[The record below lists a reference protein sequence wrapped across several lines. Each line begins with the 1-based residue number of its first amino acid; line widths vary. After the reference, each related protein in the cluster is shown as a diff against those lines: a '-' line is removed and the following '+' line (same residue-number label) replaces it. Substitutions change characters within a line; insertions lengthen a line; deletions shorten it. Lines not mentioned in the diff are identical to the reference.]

1 MQKSEIID
9 ALKPVI
15 KTFDEL
21 GILYFIGGSIASSA
35 YGTPRATMDVDLISA
50 LGYDLIK
57 PLINKL
63 KEEYFIDEEMINDA
77 LSTKTSFNIIHLE
90 TMLKIDVFILNDHP
104 YYLKAFERKV
114 LDSLQED
121 SNILNVYL
129 CSPEDVI
136 LSKLEWYRLGEETS
150 ERQWLDILGVIK
162 VQGDSL
168 DKLYLTDWARKLG
181 VFNLL
186 EKSFS
191 ESKVKFD

>member
-168 DKLYLTDWARKLG
+168 DRIYLTDWARKLG

>member
-90 TMLKIDVFILNDHP
+90 TMLKIDVFILKDHP
-104 YYLKAFERKV
+104 YYRKAFERKV

-168 DKLYLTDWARKLG
+168 DRIYLTDWARKLG